1 MGWPVPDK
9 ERLLEPY
16 VTTRD
21 SGTGLGLA
29 IVLRIAADHGGSLS
43 LHDRDD
49 AEQGAVIELIIPQG
63 DVQGIDVQSNI
74 FITQDAAHSAGET
87 LA

>member
-1 MGWPVPDK
+1 MPDK

-63 DVQGIDVQSNI
+63 DVQDVDFQSNI
-74 FITQDAAHSAGET
+74 FITKDASHAASGG
-87 LA
+87 LS